1 MIRIGLLVIAG
12 VLTLGLVF
20 GRIAERQPFIY
31 ALDDAYIHLSIARN
45 FVEHGVWGTTRYE
58 FTSSTSSPLWTG
70 LIALT
75 YPLLGEMAPLSLN
88 LVFAGLLWIVI
99 TMIAIRCAI
108 PALYLAL
115 ALIAIIIVYQIE
127 RYVLIGMEHVLQ
139 VVVNIGFVYLA
150 ARGVIERPP
159 LRSRLAAL
167 IFIFAI
173 LVTTARY
180 EGAFLVLVFCLLFAV
195 RLRLTFAIAL
205 GLISIAPLV
214 FYGLIARAQG
224 WEWLP
229 SSIIINSNR
238 AFFAQAGLVDLVGYF
253 TLGTVEM
260 ILEDGVLY
268 ATLAGCCA
276 ALLFRWTRPIPD
288 RVGEIMLIA
297 VILLIPFHA
306 RLVNPEGTH
315 LRYEA
320 YLFPLAIT
328 AILVG
333 LAPFFPTRWS
343 PRVFLLTAMSL
354 IVALVIGQPW
364 LARLNVLNTH
374 VDVTRSM
381 INIYEQQYQMAR
393 FVARYYPGEGVGAN
407 DIGAIN
413 YFADIRNVDLWG
425 LGTLAVIQARSTQ
438 TYSRERM
445 DQIMRDRDA
454 HIAIIYSHWFNDLV
468 GGVPETWIPVGTWRV
483 SQSAILGGDTVTFY
497 ALDPESAT
505 RLAQHL
511 RDFDLPATVEVT
523 LFP

>member
-1 MIRIGLLVIAG
+1 MV
-12 VLTLGLVF
+12 GLVF
-20 GRIAERQPFIY
+20 DRIGQRQPFIY

-70 LIALT
+70 LIAAT
-75 YPLLGEMAPLSLN
+75 YPLMGEFAPLSLN
-88 LVFAGLLWIVI
+88 LFFAGLLFVAITWI
-99 TMIAIRCAI
+99 TARFKI
-108 PALYLAL
+108 PSFYLAL
-115 ALIAIIIVYQIE
+115 SLIAVIIVYQIE

-139 VVVNIGFVYLA
+139 AVVNIGFIYLA
-150 ARGVIERPP
+150 ARALVERPP
-159 LRSRLAAL
+159 LRSRLVAL
-167 IFIFAI
+167 VFSLAI

-180 EGAFLVLVFCLLFAV
+180 EGAFLVLVFCLLFAL
-195 RLRLTFAIAL
+195 RWRLTFAIAL
-205 GLISIAPLV
+205 GLISIAPLL

-224 WEWLP
+224 WDWLP

-238 AFFAQAGLVDLVGYF
+238 AFFAQADLLDLARYF
-253 TLGTVEM
+253 TLGTAEM
-260 ILEDGVLY
+260 ILADGVLY
-268 ATLAGCCA
+268 ATLGACCA
-276 ALLFRWTRPIPD
+276 ALLFRWMRPSADQI
-288 RVGEIMLIA
+288 GEVMLIA

-306 RLVNPEGTH
+306 RFVNPEGTH

-328 AILVG
+328 AILAG
-333 LAPFFPTRWS
+333 LAPLLPIRFH
-343 PRVFLLTAMSL
+343 PRAGLITGMSL

-393 FVARYYPGEGVGAN
+393 FVARYYTGEGVGAN

-425 LGTLAVIQARSTQ
+425 LGTFEVIQARSTQ
-438 TYSRERM
+438 TYTRERM

-454 HIAIIYSHWFNDLV
+454 SIAIIYTHWFNDLV
-468 GGVPETWIPVGTWRV
+468 GGVPDTWIPVGTWRV

-497 ALDPESAT
+497 ALDPASAA
-505 RLAQHL
+505 RLADSL
-511 RDFDLPATVEVT
+511 REFDLPPTVEVH